1 MIFMNKN
8 LFSDTEENSDKS
20 YIALTDKLLLQLED
34 FIPENKIEAFCE
46 LLKKVINFHDRQY
59 YVNSNSL
66 ITDYDYDRLFKRLKE
81 IESENP
87 NLITADSP
95 TQRVAKGLNQEFPT
109 VKHLVPMMSLEN
121 SYSLADLENF
131 ETQIKKGLPSGTVVE
146 YITEPKF
153 DGSSIA
159 LIYDNDKLI
168 RAATRGN
175 GQEGDEITA
184 NAKAIKSIPLT
195 VNFSQYGI
203 SKVEVR
209 GEVLLELVMLQK
221 LNEVRKKQNEILR
234 AENKKELELYKNA
247 RNTAAGSLRLKDSAE
262 VASRKLDAVIYQIG
276 YAEDEQGKDITDIFK
291 SHDKNL
297 EILTHLG
304 FKTPYHDRGV
314 FTEIKDVE
322 AFCKKWEIKRDSY
335 HFDIDGMVIKVNSL
349 QQQQA
354 LGKTSHHPKWAVAF
368 KFKAKQATSTLLHV
382 EFQVGRTGAITPV
395 AKINPVQLMGV
406 EISSISLHNED
417 FILDKD
423 IRLHDTVL
431 VERAGDVIPYIVGS
445 IKEKRNGHEQKIQ
458 FPKECPSCQ
467 HHLVKPMD
475 ESVWRCINPN
485 CPAQL
490 EEHLIHFVSK
500 QAMDIYGFG
509 EENVRTFLRE
519 GIIKDIASIYK
530 IDYERVRL
538 LEGWKD
544 KSVQNLVSGIEASKN
559 NELYRLIVGLG
570 IRHIGS
576 TTAKMLAKKVNKL
589 TDFQYW
595 NQEQYNE
602 LEDVGPKVAQSL
614 FQFFTDEDSIKLIEA
629 LSTLGV
635 NIYKTEEVL
644 SSSKLEGKSFLFTGT
659 LTQFSRDEAKVLVE
673 KNGGKNLSAVSANL
687 DFLIAGEKAGSKL
700 TKAQKI
706 PTIQVIGEQD
716 FLRMIE

>member
-46 LLKKVINFHDRQY
+46 HLKKVVNFHDRQY

-131 ETQIKKGLPSGTVVE
+131 ETQIKKGLSSGTVVE

-184 NAKAIKSIPLT
+184 NAKAIKSIPLSA
-195 VNFSQYGI
+195 NFSQYGI

-209 GEVLLELVMLQK
+209 GEVLLKLVMLQK

-276 YAEDEQGKDITDIFK
+276 YAEDKHGKDITDIFK

-304 FKTPYHDRGV
+304 FKTPYQDRGV

-445 IKEKRNGHEQKIQ
+445 IKEKRNGHEQKIH
-458 FPKECPSCQ
+458 FPNECPSCQ

-519 GIIKDIASIYK
+519 AIINDIASIYK
-530 IDYERVRL
+530 IDYESVRQ

-614 FQFFTDEDSIKLIEA
+614 FQFFTDEDSIKLIEE

-673 KNGGKNLSAVSANL
+673 KNGGKNLSAVSVNL

-706 PTIQVIGEQD
+706 PTIQVIGEDD

>member
-1 MIFMNKN
+1 MNKN
-8 LFSDTEENSDKS
+8 LFSDIEEHSDKALL
-20 YIALTDKLLLQLED
+20 ALTDTLLLQLDD
-34 FIPENKIEAFCE
+34 FIPENKLENFCE
-46 LLKKVINFHDRQY
+46 ELKKVINFHDKQY
-59 YVNSNSL
+59 YVNANSI
-66 ITDYDYDRLFKRLKE
+66 ITDYDYDRLFKKLKE
-81 IESENP
+81 IEEENP

-95 TQRVAKGLNQEFPT
+95 TQRVAKGLNQDFTT

-121 SYSLADLENF
+121 SYNLEDLENF
-131 ETQIKKGLPSGTVVE
+131 DTQIKKGLPVNTKIE
-146 YITEPKF
+146 YIVEPKF

-159 LIYDNDKLI
+159 LIYENDKLV

-195 VNFSQYGI
+195 ANFSQFGI

-209 GEVLLELVMLQK
+209 GEVLLELIMLEK

-276 YAEDEQGKDITDIFK
+276 YAEDEHGKDCTDIFK

-297 EILTHLG
+297 EILTLLG
-304 FKTPYHDRGV
+304 FKTPYHDRGI
-314 FTEIKDVE
+314 FSEITAVE

-335 HFDIDGMVIKVNSL
+335 HFDIDGMVIKVNNL

-368 KFKAKQATSTLLHV
+368 KFKAKQATSTLLQV
-382 EFQVGRTGAITPV
+382 DFQVGRTGAITPV

-417 FILDKD
+417 FIVDKD
-423 IRLHDTVL
+423 IRLHDTVI

-445 IKEKRNGHEQKIQ
+445 VKEKRNGQEQKIH
-458 FPKECPSCQ
+458 FPNECPSCH
-467 HHLVKPMD
+467 HHLVKPLD

-490 EEHLIHFVSK
+490 EERLIHFVSK
-500 QAMDIYGFG
+500 QAMDINGFG

-519 GIIKDIASIYK
+519 KIIHDLASIYQ
-530 IDYERVRL
+530 IDYDKVRQ

-544 KSVQNLVSGIEASKN
+544 KSVQNLASGIEASKN

-589 TDFQYW
+589 TDFQSW
-595 NQEQYNE
+595 TQEQYSE

-614 FQFFTDEDSIKLIEA
+614 FQFFTDEDSIKLIEE

-635 NIYKTEEVL
+635 NIYKTEEAPT
-644 SSSKLEGKSFLFTGT
+644 SNKLQGKSFLFTGT
-659 LTQFSRDEAKVLVE
+659 LTHFSREEAKVLVE

-700 TKAQKI
+700 AKAQKI
-706 PTIQVIGEQD
+706 PTIQVIDEAD